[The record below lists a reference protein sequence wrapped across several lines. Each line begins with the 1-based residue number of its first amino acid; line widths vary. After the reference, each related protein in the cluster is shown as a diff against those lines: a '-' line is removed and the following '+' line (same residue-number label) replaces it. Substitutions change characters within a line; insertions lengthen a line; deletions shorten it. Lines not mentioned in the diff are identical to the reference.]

1 MRPIR
6 LALTAL
12 ALTSAA
18 TAWAG
23 PSVTLNGVPID
34 GVTGQKFENATV
46 VIDEKGDIHIQ
57 ARGYAV
63 RTGAEQAPP
72 ARPPVAV
79 PPAGAAVPEPP
90 PPVPG
95 VPAVMTRRYFLAVEH
110 SSPGTGFDL
119 AIFVN
124 SQWIREVKAGEV
136 QAVMELTKYL
146 RPGPNKVV
154 LSVTRRGERPTTS
167 KDVTLR
173 VVVGEGNIGGDQV
186 VIDTTLLDVVHTAA
200 EAANSTEEYVL
211 QAR

>member
-34 GVTGQKFENATV
+34 GITGQRFENATV
-46 VIDEKGDIHIQ
+46 VIDEKGNIHIQ

-63 RTGAEQAPP
+63 RTGAEGAPP
-72 ARPPVAV
+72 SQ
-79 PPAGAAVPEPP
+79 PP
-90 PPVPG
+90 PSAPSAAAEPVPVPVPG

-146 RPGPNKVV
+146 KPGPNKVV
-154 LSVTRRGERPTTS
+154 LSVTRRGDRPTTS

-173 VVVGEGNIGGDQV
+173 VVVGEGNIGADQV
-186 VIDTTLLDVVHTAA
+186 VIDETLLDVVHTAA
-200 EAANSTEEYVL
+200 EAENSTDEYVL